1 MPLISSFRV
10 NAPGVVYGDGEHT
23 SVYEYTTNEVTV
35 EDGVYTVKPQ
45 KKQMTFKVNDK
56 TPRMGLMMVGLGGN
70 NGTTLTGGILAHK
83 HNLTWRERSGEKKP
97 DLLGSV
103 TQSTAIH
110 LGKCNGEDIY
120 VPFSKLLS
128 MVDPSDLVISGWDL
142 SNANMYEAV
151 CRAHVYQPELCD
163 KLKPYMEGMVP
174 LPAIYD
180 KSFIASNQEARV
192 TNKIEGTKFDCYQ
205 KIRQDIRDF
214 KANNKLDRVVVLW
227 TATTERYSELD
238 EHIHYN
244 PEDFH
249 KALETHNDKEISP
262 SSIYCYAAMSEGC
275 IYLNGS
281 PQNTIVPA
289 LQRFAAKYNEEQV
302 AKGETNFVYYC
313 GDDFKSGQTKFKSM
327 MGEFLIGSGMRLRSV
342 ASYNHLGNN
351 DGLNLNEA
359 AQFRSKEIS
368 KGGVLDDMIAGNPIV
383 YDGQQNSHEANGKH
397 PIDHIVV
404 IKYVPFVGD
413 SKRALD
419 EYTSEIWMNGLNT
432 IVAHNTCE
440 DSLLAAPIMLDMAL
454 VAELLGRVEYKTE
467 KMDKFMPLHPLLSSM
482 SLFFKAP
489 IPKPSRAE
497 LAGKGAEWETE
508 MPLNA
513 LGAQRRQLEGLL
525 GALAGVSV
533 GPAVCAPVE

>member
-1 MPLISSFRV
+1 MPLVSSIRV
-10 NAPGVVYGDGEHT
+10 NSPNVVYGDGEHT
-23 SVYEYTTNEVTV
+23 SVYEYMTNEVCV
-35 EDGVYTVKPQ
+35 SDGVCNVKPV
-45 KKQMTFKVNDK
+45 KRSMTFKVNDK
-56 TPRMGLMMVGLGGN
+56 KPRMGLMMVGLGGN

-83 HNLTWRERSGEKKP
+83 YNLTWRERTGEKKP
-97 DLLGSV
+97 ELLGSV
-103 TQSTAIH
+103 TQSTAVH
-110 LGKCNGEDIY
+110 LGQCNGEDIY

-128 MVDPSDLVISGWDL
+128 MVDPNDLVISGWDL

-163 KLKPYMEGMVP
+163 KLKQYMEGMVP

-180 KSFIASNQEARV
+180 KDFIASNQESRV
-192 TNKIEGTKFDCYQ
+192 TNKIEGTKFDCYN
-205 KIRQDIRDF
+205 KVRKDIREF
-214 KANNKLDRVVVLW
+214 KEKNKLDRVVVLW

-244 PEDFH
+244 IEDFH
-249 KALETHNDKEISP
+249 KALESHNDSEISP

-289 LQRFAAKYNEEQV
+289 LQRFAEKYNEEQA
-302 AKGETNFVYYC
+302 AKGEHNFVYYM

-351 DGLNLNEA
+351 DGLNLNEHR
-359 AQFRSKEIS
+359 QFRSKEIS
-368 KGGVLDDMIAGNPIV
+368 KGGVLDDMIAGNPMV
-383 YDGQQNSHEANGKH
+383 YEEQKDQKADGKH

-454 VAELLGRVEYKTE
+454 VSELLGRVEYKNE

-489 IPKPSRAE
+489 IPKPPMAE
-497 LAGKGAEWETE
+497 LKDKGAKWETE

-525 GALAGVSV
+525 GALAGISV
-533 GPAVCAPVE
+533 GPCVCGPVE